1 MEDKP
6 DLGRWVLGITAT
18 IFIGYGLICFLYPG
32 FVASIV
38 SLEPTGESALIELR
52 AMYGGLQMAIGL
64 LALSGALM
72 AELRRPT
79 LLMILFLL
87 GGLAL
92 ARTLAV
98 MISGI
103 WDFYN
108 LFALVYEIS
117 TALAALVAV
126 TRPTSGDDA
135 TRA

>member
-6 DLGRWVLGITAT
+6 DLGRWVLGVTAA

-38 SLEPTGESALIELR
+38 SLEPTAASALIELR
-52 AMYGGLQMAIGL
+52 AMYGGLQTAIGL

-72 AELRRPT
+72 ADLRRPT
-79 LLMILFLL
+79 LLMTLILL

-92 ARTLAV
+92 ARASAI
-98 MISGI
+98 MIAGL

-108 LFALVYEIS
+108 LFALVYETA

-126 TRPTSGDDA
+126 ARPTSGAGA
-135 TRA
+135 TKV